1 MPHGVRLVTSVDVD
15 DSTAGCGVS
24 ASAKH
29 ELELGD
35 GRRVLLLDDR
45 GWGSSGGWA
54 STSAEAVRETARA
67 VVGPDEP
74 ADGQSRAEAESEH
87 WAHLAAAALRQGVSV
102 SPAELAQFPHE
113 VNIGA
118 RLLQRLSPG

>member
-1 MPHGVRLVTSVDVD
+1 MQAGARLVTWVDAD
-15 DSTAGCGVS
+15 DRAAGRNVS
-24 ASAKH
+24 ASAQH
-29 ELELGD
+29 ELELAD

-45 GWGSSGGWA
+45 GWSSSGGWT
-54 STSAEAVRETARA
+54 STSVEAVRETARA

-74 ADGQSRAEAESEH
+74 ADGQSRAEAEAEH

-113 VNIGA
+113 VNIGD
-118 RLLQRLSPG
+118 RLLQRLSPA